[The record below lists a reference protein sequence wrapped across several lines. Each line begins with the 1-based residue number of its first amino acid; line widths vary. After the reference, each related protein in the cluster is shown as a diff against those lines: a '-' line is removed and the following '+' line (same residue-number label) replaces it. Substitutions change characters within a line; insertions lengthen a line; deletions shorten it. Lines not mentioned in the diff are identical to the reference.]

1 MSSIKVMNEIL
12 ANKINAGEVVEKCV
26 SIVKE
31 LVENSIDAGSDDI
44 KIYLKESGLKEIKVI
59 DNGIGMDKEDAI
71 LAFQRHATSKLL
83 KEDDLFNI
91 NTLGFRGE
99 ALPSIAVI
107 SEVVLK
113 TTKDNVSTLIHIKGG
128 KLLENTSCEAR
139 SGTTI
144 TVSNIFY
151 NTPARLKYLKSPY
164 SELANIVDYINKIAL
179 SYPNIKFKLVNDDKE
194 LLNTDGSSNLLK
206 VIKEIFGLDVAKRMI
221 YIKEENEDYE
231 IDGYISLPEVTR
243 RTKNNMITLVNGRV
257 IKNYELNNTIN
268 DAYHTFKEDSRYPIV
283 VLNIKADPVLLDV
296 NIHPTK
302 LDVKFSNFE
311 NLTELITQ
319 SITSALKTKLLIPKI
334 EAKEKISVPT
344 YEEIKLDFNNTI
356 EEEQQEYK
364 KNLENYING
373 NDILKK
379 EIAEETV
386 VEQIKNNEK
395 LEELYPI
402 GIALGTYIICEN
414 DKGIYLIDQHAAKE
428 RINYEK
434 YKYILTHPKQ
444 DSISLLIPIILE
456 YPLNEY
462 IIIKENIE
470 ENVVSLCEK
479 YPETQFYFFYP
490 PYSIVSWA
498 ELGKKGQ
505 IYKQI
510 DMQRYASGLI
520 LSAGYEN
527 VHLFDF
533 ALMPGL
539 ITNLDNY
546 KDAGHYG
553 EHINSLMLK
562 LMHKGEYELTI
573 QNYESY
579 YEELYREIKS
589 FEFES
594 LDE

>member
-44 KIYLKESGLKEIKVI
+44 KIYLKESGLKEIKII

-221 YIKEENEDYE
+221 YIKDENEDYE

-344 YEEIKLDFNNTI
+344 YEEIKLDFNSTI

-386 VEQIKNNEK
+386 VEEIKNNEK

-462 IIIKENIE
+462 IIIKENIDFIRSLNIEIEDFGSNSFRITAHPTWLPSGFE
-470 ENVVSLCEK
+470 EEAIKKILDLIINKEKDFSIEKFNDRLAMTVSCKMSKKANTYSSISEMENLIKDLKKCNNP
-479 YPETQFYFFYP
+479 YHCPHGRPTIIH
-490 PYSIVSWA
+490 YSI
-498 ELGKKGQ
+498 
-505 IYKQI
+505 
-510 DMQRYASGLI
+510 
-520 LSAGYEN
+520 
-527 VHLFDF
+527 
-533 ALMPGL
+533 
-539 ITNLDNY
+539 
-546 KDAGHYG
+546 
-553 EHINSLMLK
+553 
-562 LMHKGEYELTI
+562 YELEKLFKRSI
-573 QNYESY
+573 
-579 YEELYREIKS
+579 
-589 FEFES
+589 
-594 LDE
+594 

>member
-144 TVSNIFY
+144 IVSNIFY

-221 YIKEENEDYE
+221 YIKAENEDYE

-311 NLTELITQ
+311 NLTELITK

-462 IIIKENIE
+462 IIIKENIDFIRSLNIEIEDFGSNSFRITAHPTWLPSGFE
-470 ENVVSLCEK
+470 EEAIKKILDLIINKEKDFSIEKFNDRLAMTVSCKMSKKANTYSSISEMENLIKDLKKCNNP
-479 YPETQFYFFYP
+479 YHCPHGRPTIIH
-490 PYSIVSWA
+490 YSI
-498 ELGKKGQ
+498 
-505 IYKQI
+505 
-510 DMQRYASGLI
+510 
-520 LSAGYEN
+520 
-527 VHLFDF
+527 
-533 ALMPGL
+533 
-539 ITNLDNY
+539 
-546 KDAGHYG
+546 
-553 EHINSLMLK
+553 
-562 LMHKGEYELTI
+562 YELEKLFKRSI
-573 QNYESY
+573 
-579 YEELYREIKS
+579 
-589 FEFES
+589 
-594 LDE
+594 

>member
-221 YIKEENEDYE
+221 YIKDENEDYE

-386 VEQIKNNEK
+386 VEEIKNNEK

-462 IIIKENIE
+462 IIIKENIDFIRSLNIEIEDFGSNSFRITAHPTWLPSDFE
-470 ENVVSLCEK
+470 EEAIKKILDLIINKEKDFSIEKFNDRLAMTVSCKMSKKANTYSSISEMENLIKDLKKCNNP
-479 YPETQFYFFYP
+479 YHCPHGRPTIIH
-490 PYSIVSWA
+490 YSI
-498 ELGKKGQ
+498 
-505 IYKQI
+505 
-510 DMQRYASGLI
+510 
-520 LSAGYEN
+520 
-527 VHLFDF
+527 
-533 ALMPGL
+533 
-539 ITNLDNY
+539 
-546 KDAGHYG
+546 
-553 EHINSLMLK
+553 
-562 LMHKGEYELTI
+562 YELEKLFKRSI
-573 QNYESY
+573 
-579 YEELYREIKS
+579 
-589 FEFES
+589 
-594 LDE
+594 

>member
-139 SGTTI
+139 SGTSI

-221 YIKEENEDYE
+221 YIKDENEDYE

-344 YEEIKLDFNNTI
+344 YEEIKLDFNSTI

-386 VEQIKNNEK
+386 VEEIKNNEK

-462 IIIKENIE
+462 IIIKENIDFIRSLNIEIEDFGSNSFRITAHPTWLPSGFE
-470 ENVVSLCEK
+470 EEAIKKILDLIINKEKDFSIEKFNDRLAMTVSCKMSKKANTYSSISEMENLIKDLKKCNNP
-479 YPETQFYFFYP
+479 YHCPHGRPTIIH
-490 PYSIVSWA
+490 YSI
-498 ELGKKGQ
+498 
-505 IYKQI
+505 
-510 DMQRYASGLI
+510 
-520 LSAGYEN
+520 
-527 VHLFDF
+527 
-533 ALMPGL
+533 
-539 ITNLDNY
+539 
-546 KDAGHYG
+546 
-553 EHINSLMLK
+553 
-562 LMHKGEYELTI
+562 YELEKLFKRSI
-573 QNYESY
+573 
-579 YEELYREIKS
+579 
-589 FEFES
+589 
-594 LDE
+594 

>member
-221 YIKEENEDYE
+221 YIKAENEDYE

-379 EIAEETV
+379 EIEEETV
-386 VEQIKNNEK
+386 VEEIKNNEK

-462 IIIKENIE
+462 IIIKENIDFIRSLNIEIEDFGSNSFRITAHPTWLPSGFE
-470 ENVVSLCEK
+470 EEAIKKILDLIINKEKDFSIEKFNDRLAMTVSCKMSKKANTYSSISEMENLIKDLKKCNNP
-479 YPETQFYFFYP
+479 YHCPHGRPTIIH
-490 PYSIVSWA
+490 YSI
-498 ELGKKGQ
+498 
-505 IYKQI
+505 
-510 DMQRYASGLI
+510 
-520 LSAGYEN
+520 
-527 VHLFDF
+527 
-533 ALMPGL
+533 
-539 ITNLDNY
+539 
-546 KDAGHYG
+546 
-553 EHINSLMLK
+553 
-562 LMHKGEYELTI
+562 YELEKLFKRSI
-573 QNYESY
+573 
-579 YEELYREIKS
+579 
-589 FEFES
+589 
-594 LDE
+594 

>member
-71 LAFQRHATSKLL
+71 LAYQRHAQSKLL

-99 ALPSIAVI
+99 AIPSIAVI

-221 YIKEENEDYE
+221 YIKAENEDYE

-386 VEQIKNNEK
+386 VEEIKNNEK

-462 IIIKENIE
+462 IIIKENIDFIRSLNIEIEDFGSNSFRITAHPTWLPSGFE
-470 ENVVSLCEK
+470 EEAIKKILDLIINKAKDFSIEKFNDRLAMTVSCKMSKKANTYSSISEMENLIKDLKKCNNP
-479 YPETQFYFFYP
+479 YHCPHGRPTIIH
-490 PYSIVSWA
+490 YSI
-498 ELGKKGQ
+498 
-505 IYKQI
+505 
-510 DMQRYASGLI
+510 
-520 LSAGYEN
+520 
-527 VHLFDF
+527 
-533 ALMPGL
+533 
-539 ITNLDNY
+539 
-546 KDAGHYG
+546 
-553 EHINSLMLK
+553 
-562 LMHKGEYELTI
+562 YELEKLFKRSI
-573 QNYESY
+573 
-579 YEELYREIKS
+579 
-589 FEFES
+589 
-594 LDE
+594 

>member
-144 TVSNIFY
+144 IVSNIFY

-221 YIKEENEDYE
+221 YIKDENEDYE

-268 DAYHTFKEDSRYPIV
+268 EAYHTFKEDSRYPIV

-386 VEQIKNNEK
+386 VEEIKNNEK

-462 IIIKENIE
+462 IIIKENIDFIRSLNIEIEDFGSNSFRITAHPTWLPSGFE
-470 ENVVSLCEK
+470 EEAIKKILDLIINKEKDFSIEKFNDRLAMTVSCKMSKKANTYSSISEMENLIKDLKKCNNP
-479 YPETQFYFFYP
+479 YHCPHGRPTIIH
-490 PYSIVSWA
+490 YSI
-498 ELGKKGQ
+498 
-505 IYKQI
+505 
-510 DMQRYASGLI
+510 
-520 LSAGYEN
+520 
-527 VHLFDF
+527 
-533 ALMPGL
+533 
-539 ITNLDNY
+539 
-546 KDAGHYG
+546 
-553 EHINSLMLK
+553 
-562 LMHKGEYELTI
+562 YELEKLFKRSI
-573 QNYESY
+573 
-579 YEELYREIKS
+579 
-589 FEFES
+589 
-594 LDE
+594 

>member
-221 YIKEENEDYE
+221 YIKDENEDYE

-311 NLTELITQ
+311 NLTELITK

-344 YEEIKLDFNNTI
+344 YEEIKLDFNSTI

-386 VEQIKNNEK
+386 VEEIKNNEK

-462 IIIKENIE
+462 IIIKENIDFIRSLNIEIEDFGSNSFRITAHPTWLPSGFE
-470 ENVVSLCEK
+470 EEAIKKILDLIINKEKDFSIEKFNDRLAMTVSCKMSKKANTYSSISEMENLIKDLKKCNNP
-479 YPETQFYFFYP
+479 YHCPHGRPTIIH
-490 PYSIVSWA
+490 YSI
-498 ELGKKGQ
+498 
-505 IYKQI
+505 
-510 DMQRYASGLI
+510 
-520 LSAGYEN
+520 
-527 VHLFDF
+527 
-533 ALMPGL
+533 
-539 ITNLDNY
+539 
-546 KDAGHYG
+546 
-553 EHINSLMLK
+553 
-562 LMHKGEYELTI
+562 YELEKLFKRSI
-573 QNYESY
+573 
-579 YEELYREIKS
+579 
-589 FEFES
+589 
-594 LDE
+594 

>member
-164 SELANIVDYINKIAL
+164 SELANIVDYINKITL

-221 YIKEENEDYE
+221 YIKDENEDYE

-268 DAYHTFKEDSRYPIV
+268 EAYHTFKEDSRYPIV

-386 VEQIKNNEK
+386 VEEIKNNEK

-462 IIIKENIE
+462 IIIKENIDFIRNLNIEIEDFGSNSFRITAHPTWLPSGFE
-470 ENVVSLCEK
+470 EEAIKKILDLIINKEKDFSIEKFNDRLAMTVSCKMSKKANTYSSISEMENLIKDLKKCNNP
-479 YPETQFYFFYP
+479 YHCPHGRPTIIH
-490 PYSIVSWA
+490 YSI
-498 ELGKKGQ
+498 
-505 IYKQI
+505 
-510 DMQRYASGLI
+510 
-520 LSAGYEN
+520 
-527 VHLFDF
+527 
-533 ALMPGL
+533 
-539 ITNLDNY
+539 
-546 KDAGHYG
+546 
-553 EHINSLMLK
+553 
-562 LMHKGEYELTI
+562 YELEKLFKRSI
-573 QNYESY
+573 
-579 YEELYREIKS
+579 
-589 FEFES
+589 
-594 LDE
+594 